1 MLGYAEDYYGTTDK
15 ANDPDGQKVE
25 DYSKIIEELQSHRK
39 EIEKLQIDMGGTSTV
54 RNISS
59 GLSISNQE
67 YITQNEFFPFCPLEE
82 LQHQLDDIIDKDV
95 SGKEDYFTA
104 DDFIHADQGF
114 MLKKY
119 FAFLRFFCLQ
129 LLPRFKYLAILCLV
143 VLSLCLVWTRY
154 FSQNFLAPFLHY
166 NDYNISFSFKSM
178 RVRLGKA
185 LK

>member
-1 MLGYAEDYYGTTDK
+1 MLGYSEDYYGTTDK

-59 GLSISNQE
+59 GMSISNQE

-114 MLKKY
+114 MLKEY
-119 FAFLRFFCLQ
+119 FCAFTFLVTSASSTLQ
-129 LLPRFKYLAILCLV
+129 QFSDSKLGHSFPLLGLE
-143 VLSLCLVWTRY
+143 SL
-154 FSQNFLAPFLHY
+154 FQSAFLAPFFQ
-166 NDYNISFSFKSM
+166 I
-178 RVRLGKA
+178 
-185 LK
+185 

>member
-39 EIEKLQIDMGGTSTV
+39 EIEKLQLDMGGTSTV

-114 MLKKY
+114 MLKEY
-119 FAFLRFFCLQ
+119 FFILAFLLSSATSTLQKFCDSKVVHSFP
-129 LLPRFKYLAILCLV
+129 LLGLDLLFQSAFCGAILSNIMIIIFHSL
-143 VLSLCLVWTRY
+143 LSQCV
-154 FSQNFLAPFLHY
+154 FA
-166 NDYNISFSFKSM
+166 
-178 RVRLGKA
+178 
-185 LK
+185 

>member
-1 MLGYAEDYYGTTDK
+1 MLGYAEDYYGTNDK

-39 EIEKLQIDMGGTSTV
+39 EIEKLQLDMGGTSTV

-114 MLKKY
+114 MLKEY
-119 FAFLRFFCLQ
+119 FCIFTFR
-129 LLPRFKYLAILCLV
+129 
-143 VLSLCLVWTRY
+143 LSSASSRTGY
-154 FSQNFLAPFLHY
+154 
-166 NDYNISFSFKSM
+166 
-178 RVRLGKA
+178 
-185 LK
+185 